1 MPDTTLGAPLGADV
15 ARPCADCTTAWGCDT
30 ARLPQLHPQAPPPF
44 PAFRPAHSASRDPL
58 PGQAP
63 AASLW
68 VRSTLSSAGGWLPG
82 GFCLRRCRARA
93 RFTAAGTDRAGA
105 RAPPARKRDRRARLM
120 PGGGASAACGRLLTA
135 AEQRG
140 AREAAG
146 SVSRSGPGGSGSGG
160 GGGGRGGAGGPGP
173 GCGGPGGPAGRMS
186 LTPKELSSLLSII
199 SEEAGGGSTFEGLST
214 AFHHYFSKA
223 DHFRLGSVL
232 VMLLQQPDLL
242 PSAAQ
247 RLTALYL
254 LWEMYRTEPL
264 AANPFA
270 ASFAH
275 LLNPAPP
282 ARGGQEPDRPPLSG
296 FLPPITPPEKFFL
309 SQLMLAPPRE
319 LFKKTPR
326 QIALMDVGNMGQSVD
341 ISGLQLALAERQSE
355 LPTQS
360 KASFPSILSDPDP
373 DSSNSGFDSS
383 VASQITEALV
393 SGPKPPIE
401 SHFRPELIRP
411 PPPLHVCEDELA
423 WLNPTEPDH
432 AVQWDKSMCVKNS
445 TGVEIKRIMAKAFK
459 SPLSS
464 PQQTQLL
471 GELEKDPKLVYHI
484 GLTPAK
490 LPDLVEN
497 NPLVAIE
504 MLLKLMQ
511 SSQITEY
518 FSVLV
523 NMDMSLH
530 SMEVVNRIAWCVSCV
545 SSSSP

>member
-1 MPDTTLGAPLGADV
+1 
-15 ARPCADCTTAWGCDT
+15 
-30 ARLPQLHPQAPPPF
+30 
-44 PAFRPAHSASRDPL
+44 
-58 PGQAP
+58 
-63 AASLW
+63 
-68 VRSTLSSAGGWLPG
+68 
-82 GFCLRRCRARA
+82 
-93 RFTAAGTDRAGA
+93 
-105 RAPPARKRDRRARLM
+105 
-120 PGGGASAACGRLLTA
+120 
-135 AEQRG
+135 
-140 AREAAG
+140 
-146 SVSRSGPGGSGSGG
+146 
-160 GGGGRGGAGGPGP
+160 
-173 GCGGPGGPAGRMS
+173 
-186 LTPKELSSLLSII
+186 
-199 SEEAGGGSTFEGLST
+199 
-214 AFHHYFSKA
+214 
-223 DHFRLGSVL
+223 
-232 VMLLQQPDLL
+232 MLLQQPDLL

-401 SHFRPELIRP
+401 SFLPPITPPEKFFLSQLMLAPPRELFKKTPRQIALMDVGNMGQSVDISGLQLALAERQSELPTQSKASFPSILSDPDPDSSNSGFDSSVASQITEALVSGPKPPIESHFRPEFIRP
-411 PPPLHVCEDELA
+411 PPPLHICEDELA

-432 AVQWDKSMCVKNS
+432 TIQWDRSMCVKNS

-530 SMEVVNRIAWCVSCV
+530 SMEVVNRLTTAVDLPPEFIHLYISNCISTCEQIKDKYMQNRLVRLVCVFLQSLIRNKIINVQDLFIEVQAFCIEF
-545 SSSSP
+545 SRIREAAGLFRLLKTLDTGEAPSETKMSK

>member
-1 MPDTTLGAPLGADV
+1 MRSPNGRTDAPPPLSAREPRRHGGLGADV
-15 ARPCADCTTAWGCDT
+15 T
-30 ARLPQLHPQAPPPF
+30 
-44 PAFRPAHSASRDPL
+44 
-58 PGQAP
+58 
-63 AASLW
+63 
-68 VRSTLSSAGGWLPG
+68 
-82 GFCLRRCRARA
+82 RARA
-93 RFTAAGTDRAGA
+93 PARRPRPVAFRHRRPEGRFAAGA
-105 RAPPARKRDRRARLM
+105 L
-120 PGGGASAACGRLLTA
+120 C
-135 AEQRG
+135 
-140 AREAAG
+140 
-146 SVSRSGPGGSGSGG
+146 GG
-160 GGGGRGGAGGPGP
+160 GGPGATTTTTTPVSV
-173 GCGGPGGPAGRMS
+173 ATGRMS
-186 LTPKELSSLLSII
+186 LSPKELSSLLGII
-199 SEEAGGGSTFEGLST
+199 SEEAGGGSTFEGLSS

-223 DHFRLGSVL
+223 DHFRLGSAL

-264 AANPFA
+264 PANPFA
-270 ASFAH
+270 AGFAH
-275 LLNPAPP
+275 LLNPATPG
-282 ARGGQEPDRPPLSG
+282 RGGHEPDRPPLSG

-326 QIALMDVGNMGQSVD
+326 QIALMDVGNLAQTVD

-401 SHFRPELIRP
+401 SHFRPEFIRP
-411 PPPLHVCEDELA
+411 PPPLHICEDELA

-432 AVQWDKSMCVKNS
+432 AIQWDKSMCVKNS

-530 SMEVVNRIAWCVSCV
+530 SMEVVNRLTTAVDLPPEFIHLYISNCISTCEQIKDKYMQNRLVRLVCVFLQSLIRNKIINVQDLFIEVQAFCIEF
-545 SSSSP
+545 SRIREAAGLFRLLKTLDTGENPSETKTSK

>member
-1 MPDTTLGAPLGADV
+1 
-15 ARPCADCTTAWGCDT
+15 
-30 ARLPQLHPQAPPPF
+30 
-44 PAFRPAHSASRDPL
+44 
-58 PGQAP
+58 
-63 AASLW
+63 
-68 VRSTLSSAGGWLPG
+68 
-82 GFCLRRCRARA
+82 
-93 RFTAAGTDRAGA
+93 
-105 RAPPARKRDRRARLM
+105 M
-120 PGGGASAACGRLLTA
+120 PGGGASTASGRLLSSA
-135 AEQRG
+135 DHRG
-140 AREAAG
+140 AREAAAAL
-146 SVSRSGPGGSGSGG
+146 RSGPAGAS
-160 GGGGRGGAGGPGP
+160 GGRGGTGGPGP
-173 GCGGPGGPAGRMS
+173 GTGGPGGPAGRMS

-383 VASQITEALV
+383 VASRITESLV

-401 SHFRPELIRP
+401 SHFRPEFIRP
-411 PPPLHVCEDELA
+411 PPPLHICEDELA
-423 WLNPTEPDH
+423 WLNPTEPEH
-432 AVQWDKSMCVKNS
+432 AIQWDKSMCVKNS

-530 SMEVVNRIAWCVSCV
+530 SMEVVNR
-545 SSSSP
+545 

>member
-1 MPDTTLGAPLGADV
+1 
-15 ARPCADCTTAWGCDT
+15 
-30 ARLPQLHPQAPPPF
+30 
-44 PAFRPAHSASRDPL
+44 
-58 PGQAP
+58 
-63 AASLW
+63 
-68 VRSTLSSAGGWLPG
+68 
-82 GFCLRRCRARA
+82 
-93 RFTAAGTDRAGA
+93 
-105 RAPPARKRDRRARLM
+105 M
-120 PGGGASAACGRLLTA
+120 PGGEAGISSEAGSAAASA
-135 AEQRG
+135 
-140 AREAAG
+140 G
-146 SVSRSGPGGSGSGG
+146 SIPGG
-160 GGGGRGGAGGPGP
+160 GGSSSCPSSPSRSSEAVSPP
-173 GCGGPGGPAGRMS
+173 PAGEKMS
-186 LTPKELSSLLSII
+186 LSPKELSSLLSIV
-199 SEEAGGGSTFEGLST
+199 SEEAGGSTFEGLST
-214 AFHHYFSKA
+214 AFHHYFGKA
-223 DHFRLGSVL
+223 EHFRVGSVL
-232 VMLLQQPDLL
+232 VLLLQQPDLL
-242 PSAAQ
+242 PSPPQ

-270 ASFAH
+270 AIFAH

-282 ARGGQEPDRPPLSG
+282 ERASSSSNAGPGPAGGGGDDGERPPLSG

-326 QIALMDVGNMGQSVD
+326 QIASMDVGNMGQSVD

-401 SHFRPELIRP
+401 SHFRPEFIRP
-411 PPPLHVCEDELA
+411 PPPLHICEDELA
-423 WLNPTEPDH
+423 WLNPIEPDH
-432 AVQWDKSMCVKNS
+432 AIQWDKSMCVKNS
-445 TGVEIKRIMAKAFK
+445 AGVEIKRIMAKAFK

-530 SMEVVNRIAWCVSCV
+530 SMEVVNRTGWYVLFASFYNH
-545 SSSSP
+545 

>member
-1 MPDTTLGAPLGADV
+1 MLASGV
-15 ARPCADCTTAWGCDT
+15 
-30 ARLPQLHPQAPPPF
+30 RLSPE
-44 PAFRPAHSASRDPL
+44 
-58 PGQAP
+58 PGRVVEA
-63 AASLW
+63 
-68 VRSTLSSAGGWLPG
+68 
-82 GFCLRRCRARA
+82 
-93 RFTAAGTDRAGA
+93 AAGSV
-105 RAPPARKRDRRARLM
+105 
-120 PGGGASAACGRLLTA
+120 PGGGAGAASV
-135 AEQRG
+135 
-140 AREAAG
+140 AG
-146 SVSRSGPGGSGSGG
+146 YSSNSSGSSSETV
-160 GGGGRGGAGGPGP
+160 ASLPGK
-173 GCGGPGGPAGRMS
+173 MS
-186 LTPKELSSLLSII
+186 LSPKELTSLLSIV
-199 SEEAGGGSTFEGLST
+199 SEEAGGSTFEGLST
-214 AFHHYFSKA
+214 AFHHYFGKA
-223 DHFRLGSVL
+223 EHFRVGSVL
-232 VMLLQQPDLL
+232 VLLLQQPDLL
-242 PSAAQ
+242 PTPPQ

-270 ASFAH
+270 AIFAH

-282 ARGGQEPDRPPLSG
+282 ERVPAGSGPGTAGSGGGDENERPPLSG
-296 FLPPITPPEKFFL
+296 FLPPITPPERFFL

-326 QIALMDVGNMGQSVD
+326 QIVSMDVGNMGQSVD

-401 SHFRPELIRP
+401 SHFRPEFIRP
-411 PPPLHVCEDELA
+411 PPPLHICEDELA
-423 WLNPTEPDH
+423 WLNPIEPDH
-432 AVQWDKSMCVKNS
+432 TIQWDKSMCVKNS
-445 TGVEIKRIMAKAFK
+445 AGVEIKRIMAKAFK

-464 PQQTQLL
+464 QQQTQLL
-471 GELEKDPKLVYHI
+471 GELEKDLKLVYHI

-530 SMEVVNRIAWCVSCV
+530 SMEVVNRLTTAVDLPPEFIHLYISNCISTCEQIKDKYMQNRLVRLVCVFLQSLIRNKIINVQDLFIEVQAFCIEF
-545 SSSSP
+545 SRIREAAGLFRLLKTLDTGENPSETKMSK